1 MVTPDRR
8 IDNLRRIAA
17 DPSVNNFARS
27 ICGEAADYLEL
38 DSRGR
43 RPSPAGALADVS
55 PSQQHETQTHG
66 APSVVA
72 VAGTPRVNAV
82 APVDAFVTDSDHWAV
97 SKTDYDCLLDLA
109 KQLELESWGWQL
121 AAGVASLERG
131 EWAVEREDLLARLN
145 AMAEHGNTLIGALA
159 GQNIDLREKRKS

>member
-1 MVTPDRR
+1 MSDTPRTDAIVPMLNDMTRAPCER
-8 IDNLRRIAA
+8 MLIEH
-17 DPSVNNFARS
+17 ARQ
-27 ICGEAADYLEL
+27 LEREL
-38 DSRGR
+38 NSRGR

-131 EWAVEREDLLARLN
+131 EWAVERDDLKEIIARLRSSLDQ
-145 AMAEHGNTLIGALA
+145 AE
-159 GQNIDLREKRKS
+159 RSR